1 MQQQH
6 LPAGFH
12 TSTHRGML
20 RCGAVLALCFAA
32 TVHAAPPQAVPAG
45 LGLLEAVRITLEAD
59 PAILRQEQAVAAA
72 QGRLVAAGGQFD
84 TVPSAEV
91 KYRRDLAPAT
101 RAERLLYGAPALAGD
116 TLAYQVGVERQFR
129 SGILVTPSVGLV
141 RSDNNYGGGSVPHLA
156 TVNLNV
162 TIPLLRGLGERA
174 TAAAETAAKFEYEAS
189 VRELWHTLS
198 NSIAT
203 TANAYW
209 NHRAAL
215 RAWAALAEAEAR
227 LRKLLQDGEKL
238 AAADLVAPADL
249 KQYEAQ
255 VASAGAARIGAE
267 QAVLETRQA
276 LGLAMGVPAGDIAGL
291 PEPAD
296 NFPAIDERAF
306 DLAAIDALIE
316 QGLQRRNDLKAAEQR
331 QEAAESLLAA
341 ADNSR
346 LPQVDLSLDVGYQ
359 GLTEGGQAAGLATG
373 LANRVEGVNAGAS
386 LRYRWPWHNWAA
398 EGNVAQSRAN
408 VQSIAIARE
417 NLARTI
423 RSEVRVAANNVG
435 NSRLRLRQTSSARQ
449 ALEIAF
455 ANEKKKQQL
464 DLATPI
470 DVLFIQS
477 LLTSAAVDE
486 VNAQA
491 AYATALIRLRF
502 ATATLFTPTADAL
515 DLTPQQLTS
524 LPRL

>member
-1 MQQQH
+1 MNREI
-6 LPAGFH
+6 LLLLGIALAGP
-12 TSTHRGML
+12 TL
-20 RCGAVLALCFAA
+20 
-32 TVHAAPPQAVPAG
+32 AAPPG
-45 LGLLEAVRITLEAD
+45 LSLIDAVRITLESD
-59 PAILRQEQAVAAA
+59 PVIQRQEQAVAAA
-72 QGRLVAAGGQFD
+72 QGRILAASGQFD

-91 KYRRDLAPAT
+91 KYRRDTAAAT
-101 RAERLLYGAPALAGD
+101 RTDRLLYGAASLAGD
-116 TLAYQVGVERQFR
+116 TVTYQVGVDRQFR
-129 SGILVTPSVGLV
+129 SGILVTPSVGMI
-141 RSDNNYGGGSVPHLA
+141 RSDNNYGGGSVPNIA

-162 TIPLLRGLGERA
+162 TIPLLRGFGERVV
-174 TAAAETAAKFEYEAS
+174 AAAETAARLEYEAS
-189 VRELWHTLS
+189 VRDLWHTLS

-209 NHRAAL
+209 NYRAAL
-215 RAWAALAEAEAR
+215 RAWIALAEAEAR
-227 LRKLLQDGEKL
+227 LQKLLADGEKL
-238 AAADLVAPADL
+238 AAADIVAPADL

-255 VASAGAARIGAE
+255 AASATAARIGAE
-267 QAVLETRQA
+267 QAVLETRLA
-276 LGLAMGVPAGDIAGL
+276 LGLAMGVPAGDIARL

-296 NFPAIDERAF
+296 NFPAIDERP
-306 DLAAIDALIE
+306 LGPAAIDAFID

-359 GLTEGGQAAGLATG
+359 GLAEGGQASHLVTG

-386 LRYRWPWHNWAA
+386 LRYRWPWHNWTA
-398 EGNVAQSRAN
+398 EGNMAQSQAQVRDTII
-408 VQSIAIARE
+408 VKE

-423 RSEVRVAANNVG
+423 RSEVLVATNNVN
-435 NSRLRLRQTSSARQ
+435 NSRLRLRQTISARG

-464 DLATPI
+464 DMSTPI

-486 VNAQA
+486 VNA
-491 AYATALIRLRF
+491 YAGYASALIRLRF
-502 ATATLFTPTADAL
+502 ATATLFTPTADTL
-515 DLTPQQLTS
+515 DLAPQQLIT
-524 LPRL
+524 LPTP

>member
-1 MQQQH
+1 MNWGILLH
-6 LPAGFH
+6 
-12 TSTHRGML
+12 
-20 RCGAVLALCFAA
+20 GAVLALGLAA
-32 TVHAAPPQAVPAG
+32 PALAAPPSPPPRPSPPG
-45 LGLLEAVRITLEAD
+45 LGLLEAVRITLESD
-59 PAILRQEQAVAAA
+59 PVIKRQEQAVEAA
-72 QGRLVAAGGQFD
+72 QGRILVASGQFD

-91 KYRRDLAPAT
+91 KYRHDTVPAA
-101 RAERLLYGAPALAGD
+101 RAERLLYGAAGLAGD
-116 TLAYQVGVERQFR
+116 TVTYQAGVERQFR
-129 SGILVTPSVGLV
+129 SGILVTPSVGMI
-141 RSDNNYGGGSVPHLA
+141 RNDNNYAGGSVPHLA

-162 TIPLLRGLGERA
+162 TIPLLRGFGERA
-174 TAAAETAAKFEYEAS
+174 VAAAETAAKFEYEAS
-189 VRELWHTLS
+189 VRDLWHTLS

-209 NHRAAL
+209 NYRAAL
-215 RAWAALAEAEAR
+215 RAFAALADSETR

-238 AAADLVAPADL
+238 AAADMVAPADL

-255 VASAGAARIGAE
+255 AASATAARIGAE

-276 LGLAMGVPAGDIAGL
+276 LGLAMGVPAADIARL

-296 NFPAIDERAF
+296 NFPAIDERPL
-306 DLAAIDALIE
+306 DPAAIDAFID

-359 GLTEGGQAAGLATG
+359 GLAEGGQASHLVTG
-373 LANRVEGVNAGAS
+373 FANRVEGVNAGAS
-386 LRYRWPWHNWAA
+386 LRYRWPWNNWTAQ
-398 EGNVAQSRAN
+398 GNVAQSQAN
-408 VQSIAIARE
+408 VRDIAIAKE
-417 NLARTI
+417 NLARAI
-423 RSEVRVAANNVG
+423 RSEVLVAANNIT
-435 NSRLRLRQTSSARQ
+435 NSRLRLRQAISARQ

-464 DLATPI
+464 DMSTPI

-477 LLTSAAVDE
+477 LLTSAAIDE
-486 VNAQA
+486 VNAYAGYA
-491 AYATALIRLRF
+491 ASLVRLRF

-515 DLTPQQLTS
+515 DLAPRQLTT
-524 LPRL
+524 LPNP